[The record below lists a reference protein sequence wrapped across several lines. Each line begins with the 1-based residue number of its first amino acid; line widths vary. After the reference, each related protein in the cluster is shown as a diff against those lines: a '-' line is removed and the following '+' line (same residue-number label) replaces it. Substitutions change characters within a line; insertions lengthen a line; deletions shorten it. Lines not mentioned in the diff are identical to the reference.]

1 MERSAQTGAPE
12 VTGRERARRA
22 EAVRHH
28 RDDARV
34 QALARADELAL
45 LRTELQTAT
54 RLTLHLGEVEYVT
67 EMAELVAADLQA
79 TFAHYLVAIQRLD
92 GDGMLRVIASRG
104 KLAEVM
110 SEFLIVEQSVEE
122 GVNGRVASTRQTAL
136 IADTR
141 LDPDYIVRDEQTDPR
156 SELSVPVLC
165 DGELW
170 GILNIEELEPDALT
184 ETYAVLV
191 EGIVASLGAALH
203 RAKLIEELRHSFT
216 TTLAALTTAVETKD
230 DATALHG
237 LDVSELAERLAR
249 RLGLGPRDAADVR
262 LAAMLHDIGKIAIPS
277 EILLKPGSL
286 TDAEWETMRSHAAI
300 GGDLVARID
309 AFAHLAPMV
318 RHHHERIDGGGYP
331 DGLSEDRIPLGARII
346 AACDSFDAI
355 TTDRPYRAAR
365 PTGEAVVELMRVSG
379 TQLDAD
385 VVAALVDELEGPG
398 DLFGDD
404 SVAESA
410 DGPLR
415 RAA

>member
-1 MERSAQTGAPE
+1 MDRSAQTGAPE
-12 VTGRERARRA
+12 VSGRERRRRA

-34 QALARADELAL
+34 RALARSDELAL

-54 RLTLHLGEVEYVT
+54 RLTLHLGELEDVT
-67 EMAELVAADLQA
+67 EMAELVVADLQA
-79 TFAHYLVAIQRLD
+79 TFAHYLVAIQRLGDD
-92 GDGMLRVIASRG
+92 GVLRVIASRG
-104 KLAEVM
+104 ELAEVM
-110 SEFLIVEQSVEE
+110 SEFLIVEQAVAE
-122 GVNGRVASTRQTAL
+122 GVNGRVARTRQTAL
-136 IADTR
+136 VEDTR
-141 LDPDYIVRDEQTDPR
+141 LDPDYMVRDEQTDPR

-170 GILNIEELEPDALT
+170 GVLNIEELEAGALT

-191 EGIVASLGAALH
+191 EGIVASLGAALY
-203 RAKLIEELRHSFT
+203 RAKLIAELRQSFT

-249 RLGLGPRDAADVR
+249 RLGLGPREAADVR
-262 LAAMLHDIGKIAIPS
+262 LAAMLHDVGKIAIPS
-277 EILLKPGSL
+277 EILLKPGKL
-286 TDAEWETMRSHAAI
+286 TDAEWDTMRTHASI
-300 GGDLVARID
+300 GGELVARID

-365 PTGEAVVELMRVSG
+365 SAGEAVVELMRVSG
-379 TQLDAD
+379 TQLDPD
-385 VVAALVDELEGPG
+385 VVGALVDELEGPG
-398 DLFGDD
+398 DDAATD
-404 SVAESA
+404 SGANEA
-410 DGPLR
+410 GLR